1 MEPEVV
7 NLTTIQILEKIF
19 NDLRNIGGVEASAI
33 ASRDGLLICSNMPQ
47 KQNAET
53 FAAMAATML
62 GAAEIATIEL
72 GKGIPDRI
80 IVESKHGRIIATG
93 AGPKALLLVT
103 TEPNASLGLIL
114 VEVVKAS
121 ERVKQVLD

>member
-7 NLTTIQILEKIF
+7 DLTIIQILEEIF
-19 NDLRNIGGVEASAI
+19 NDLQNIGGIEASAI

-62 GAAEIATIEL
+62 GAAEIATAEL

-93 AGPKALLLVT
+93 AGLRALLLVM
-103 TEPNASLGLIL
+103 TEQSATLGLIL
-114 VEVVKAS
+114 TKVAKAS

>member
-7 NLTTIQILEKIF
+7 DLTTIQVFEKIF
-19 NDLRNIGGVEASAI
+19 NDLQNVGGIEALAI

-62 GAAEIATIEL
+62 GAAETATAEL
-72 GKGIPDRI
+72 GKGIPGRI
-80 IVESKHGRIIATG
+80 IVESKHGKIIATG
-93 AGPKALLLVT
+93 AGPKALLLVM
-103 TEPNASLGLIL
+103 TETNASLGLIL
-114 VEVVKAS
+114 VEIVKAS
-121 ERVKQVLD
+121 ERIKQVLD

>member
-1 MEPEVV
+1 M
-7 NLTTIQILEKIF
+7 TTTEMLEKIL
-19 NDLRNIGGVEASAI
+19 NDFKHIGGIEASAV
-33 ASRDGLLICSNMPQ
+33 ASRDGLLISSTVPRRFH
-47 KQNAET
+47 ADT

-62 GAAEIATIEL
+62 GAAETATTEL
-72 GKGIPDRI
+72 GKGIPERI
-80 IVESKHGRIIATG
+80 IVESKHGKIIATG

-121 ERVKQVLD
+121 EKIKKLLG